1 MEEFV
6 ERYNKVAGEWNDEA
20 GTKSYALE
28 IILATLQK
36 AGKAALEDVEVFKAA
51 IPDFSV
57 KNPFLKEEPAQV
69 RWQQVLRATAPD
81 RRADGGQ
88 RGPGRQVQDAVH
100 RQRRVTARPAAPEV

>member
-36 AGKAALEDVEVFKAA
+36 AGKAALKDVEVFKAA

-57 KNPFLKEEPAQV
+57 KKT
-69 RWQQVLRATAPD
+69 RSS
-81 RRADGGQ
+81 RR
-88 RGPGRQVQDAVH
+88 
-100 RQRRVTARPAAPEV
+100 